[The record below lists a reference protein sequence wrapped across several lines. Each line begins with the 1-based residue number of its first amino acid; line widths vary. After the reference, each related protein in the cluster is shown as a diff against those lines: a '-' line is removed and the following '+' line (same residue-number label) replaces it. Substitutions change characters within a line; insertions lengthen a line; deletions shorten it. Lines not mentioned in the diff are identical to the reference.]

1 MLIFGFGKLTKKIL
15 GNASQ
20 KTCPYCNTTEVWQL
34 CIIRAWFTLF
44 FIPIIP
50 YKLMYCISCPKCGS
64 YIELTKE
71 KFEEMTADLTD
82 NSSDASYFTNN
93 KTIDDDLKY
102 SGKTETQINYLKEME
117 EYRNKAN

>member
-15 GNASQ
+15 GNATE

-71 KFEEMTADLTD
+71 KFEEITDDLTAENS
-82 NSSDASYFTNN
+82 NSSDITDDQN
-93 KTIDDDLKY
+93 IDEDLKY
-102 SGKTETQINYLKEME
+102 RGKTETQINYLREME